1 MILVSRMF
9 EDRGECRDCI
19 SIADCVEISRRDAM
33 GERAARRA
41 LPCSIYGGPS
51 VPALRLDCMRIED
64 RVGIVKRVVMV
75 ERAARPVDLVL

>member
-1 MILVSRMF
+1 MPRLHF
-9 EDRGECRDCI
+9 DCTG
-19 SIADCVEISRRDAM
+19 IADCVEISRRDAM